1 MLPQGGN
8 TVVDEIAVGD
18 VPNGLVEAPSEDF
31 LYVSNAFG
39 GTVSEI
45 DLSTGT
51 VPRTFTTGGTPQGIG
66 ISPDGTTLYLANESG
81 PLLVVDVAS
90 GAVVDSVTAAS
101 GGFGLAVSP
110 DGAVI
115 YVSRPNAGE
124 IVIVD
129 RAVLAVVDTLA
140 TGGVPRRVAFNR
152 LGTMAII
159 ANENGW
165 VDFIQ

>member
-1 MLPQGGN
+1 
-8 TVVDEIAVGD
+8 
-18 VPNGLVEAPSEDF
+18 
-31 LYVSNAFG
+31 
-39 GTVSEI
+39 
-45 DLSTGT
+45 
-51 VPRTFTTGGTPQGIG
+51 
-66 ISPDGTTLYLANESG
+66 
-81 PLLVVDVAS
+81 
-90 GAVVDSVTAAS
+90 VTAAS